1 MSQVTAPI
9 KPNKPDSQLAP
20 TVPSNEENRQEG
32 IDLHLRLVGLKVCHL
47 SPLERLLDARA
58 FSRESLPSLAYGLR
72 PVIIGPH
79 ARTGFLEDVQF
90 ISIPK
95 SRNRALR
102 MFTAIRSVS
111 RALKQRAHVYH
122 IHSPELIPVALIL
135 KVVFK
140 KKVVYDSREDFP
152 SMMLTKTYL
161 PRILRIPIS
170 KSVAVLERVATRLL
184 DGVITADSGSLRPLA
199 KVGKSKKLV
208 FYNFP
213 NLRYFP
219 PTNSIQKSYD
229 LVYRGG
235 LSERAGTFVLFQ
247 AMRILL
253 DRGIS
258 VRLLLFG
265 YTDNQQTESAI
276 RDTLRGLGIEHLVTL
291 TGVIPHDKMAA
302 TLSRARI
309 AVCPLQRVPKFMN
322 NIPVKVF
329 ESWAC
334 GLPVIAT
341 DLPPIRPFF
350 AARGLGL
357 LVKPGS
363 AEELADAIE
372 QLLASPDLVTEFGSR
387 ARQVVV
393 ERYNA
398 GVEIRK
404 LISFYSKV
412 LSC

>member
-1 MSQVTAPI
+1 
-9 KPNKPDSQLAP
+9 LAP
-20 TVPSNEENRQEG
+20 AAPSNGGNSQA
-32 IDLHLRLVGLKVCHL
+32 DTDLRLRLWGRKVCHL
-47 SPLERLLDARA
+47 SPLERLQDERA
-58 FSRESLPSLAYGLR
+58 FSRESLPSLAYGLQ
-72 PVIIGPH
+72 PAIVGPH
-79 ARTGFLEDVQF
+79 ARTGFIQDVKF

-102 MFTAIRSVS
+102 MFASIRSVS
-111 RALKQRAHVYH
+111 HALKQRAHIYH
-122 IHSPELIPVALIL
+122 VHSPELIPVALIL
-135 KVVFK
+135 KLLFK

-161 PRILRIPIS
+161 PRIVRVPIS
-170 KSVAVLERVATRLL
+170 RSVAAIERVATRLL
-184 DGVITADSGSLRPLA
+184 DGVLTADPGSLRPLA
-199 KVGKSKKLV
+199 KIGKSKKLV

-213 NLRYFP
+213 NLLYFP

-235 LSERAGTFVLFQ
+235 LSERAGTFVLFR
-247 AMRILL
+247 ALRILL

-258 VRLLLFG
+258 ARLLLFG

-276 RDTLRGLGIEHLVTL
+276 RDTLRGLGLERLVTL
-291 TGVIPHDKMAA
+291 SGVIPHDKMAA

-309 AVCPLQRVPKFMN
+309 AVCPLQRIPKFEN

-372 QLLASPDLVTEFGSR
+372 QLLALPELVTEVGRR

-404 LISFYSKV
+404 LMSFYAKV